1 MLPSYKKTIAISGGF
16 DPVHI
21 GHLQMIQAAQ
31 KYGNVIVIVNS
42 DDWLIRKKGFAF
54 MPFQERLAIMGSFK
68 GVVNAVAV
76 DDRDE
81 TVCDALRK
89 IKPDYFGNGGD
100 RTDKNTPE
108 QDVCEELG
116 IEIVFN
122 LGGEKIQS
130 SSELVSPMKKWFNAK
145 YDIKDELT

>member
-1 MLPSYKKTIAISGGF
+1 MLPDYMKTIAISGGF

-21 GHLQMIQAAQ
+21 GHIHMLQAA
-31 KYGNVIVIVNS
+31 KWYGNVIVIVNS
-42 DDWLIRKKGFAF
+42 DEWLIRKKGFVF
-54 MPFQERLAIMGSFK
+54 MPFDERLAIMSAFE
-68 GVVNAVAV
+68 GVVNALRV
-76 DDRDE
+76 DDRDD
-81 TVCDALRK
+81 TVCEALK
-89 IKPDYFGNGGD
+89 LIKPDFFGNGGD

-108 QDVCEELG
+108 QDVCKELG
-116 IEIVFN
+116 IEVVFN